1 MTINIETSVRNLALS
16 VPNATRVFEQMGID
30 YCCGGNQS
38 LAAACENA
46 KIPVAMVI
54 ESLEHSSNTVSSNG
68 AAQDWQAASLR
79 ELINHI
85 VETHHSFTRRELARV
100 EKLSEKVLSAHG
112 KNHPWLLNL
121 DELVRSLGQDLNL
134 HMLKEEQALFPYVN
148 ALEEAVT
155 NNRPA
160 PTPFFVT
167 VQNPV
172 RMMMMEHDKAG
183 DILRDIRKVTNGFT
197 LPADACITFGTLYQ
211 ALQELE
217 ADLHQHIHLENNI
230 LFPRAIEIE
239 GAPALNGGQE
249 YGHGHSCFGH

>member
-1 MTINIETSVRNLALS
+1 
-16 VPNATRVFEQMGID
+16 

-38 LAAACENA
+38 LTAACERA
-46 KIPVAMVI
+46 KIPVAMVV
-54 ESLEHSSNTVSSNG
+54 ESLEHSSTTVPSSG
-68 AAQDWQAASLR
+68 QDWQTASLR

-112 KNHPWLLNL
+112 KNHPWLLNV
-121 DELVRSLGQDLNL
+121 DELVRSLSQDLLL

-167 VQNPV
+167 VQNPI

-183 DILRDIRKVTNGFT
+183 DILLDIRK
-197 LPADACITFGTLYQ
+197 I
-211 ALQELE
+211 
-217 ADLHQHIHLENNI
+217 
-230 LFPRAIEIE
+230 
-239 GAPALNGGQE
+239 
-249 YGHGHSCFGH
+249 